1 MKKIYTTLLLAM
13 SFGATAQLNDDCATA
28 QSLTMNANPITVE
41 YASIQ
46 AATPSTDGLQNAFGS
61 AEDDLWFK
69 FTATKTIAT
78 VGVLGNES
86 YDAVIEVYKG
96 TCGNLEFVNWGD
108 FAYEEEFDYVDLT
121 GLSVGTEY
129 YVRVYDYYLE
139 SGDYEGASFQI
150 AVQDNDYCENDADP
164 FTLTYAY
171 VDGQL
176 SAVGSGGV
184 APYSFTWYHTDPITD
199 EDVEVNEQIFGSA
212 DEGEIYL
219 LAGTDNSGCERVVMV
234 IPGVT
239 VLASA
244 KVANDSDLK
253 IFPNPAKDRVSIS
266 LVGSGED
273 VTVELLSV
281 NGQVLSTEVVNGSKL
296 SNHTMD
302 VANIPAGVYT
312 VKVTTAAG
320 TAVQRLVIAK

>member
-1 MKKIYTTLLLAM
+1 MKKFYTLLFVAL
-13 SFGATAQLNDDCATA
+13 SFGAKAQLNDDCATA
-28 QSLTMNANPITVE
+28 RSLTMNGNPISVP
-41 YASIQ
+41 YADVQ
-46 AATPSTDGLQNAFGS
+46 AGGPSTGALNNLFGT

-78 VGVLGNES
+78 VYVLGNEF

-96 TCGNLEFVNWGD
+96 SCNNLQFVNWGD
-108 FAYEEEFDYVDLT
+108 FGVEQELDYAELT
-121 GLSVGTEY
+121 GLAVGTEY
-129 YVRVYDYYLE
+129 FVRVYDYFE
-139 SGDYEGASFQI
+139 ASADYEGAFEI
-150 AVQDNDYCENDADP
+150 AVDDEDYCENDTDP
-164 FTLTYAY
+164 FTLTYSY
-171 VDGQL
+171 VNGEL
-176 SAVGSGGV
+176 SAVPSGGV
-184 APYSFTWYHTDPITD
+184 APYTFDWYYVDPITED
-199 EDVEVNEQIFGSA
+199 EIIVSEQVYGA
-212 DEGEIYL
+212 AVEGEIYL
-219 LAGTDNSGCERVVMV
+219 LAANDNSGCERVVMV

-296 SNHTMD
+296 SNHIMD

-312 VKVTTAAG
+312 LKVTTAAG
-320 TAVQRLVIAK
+320 TTVQRLVIAK